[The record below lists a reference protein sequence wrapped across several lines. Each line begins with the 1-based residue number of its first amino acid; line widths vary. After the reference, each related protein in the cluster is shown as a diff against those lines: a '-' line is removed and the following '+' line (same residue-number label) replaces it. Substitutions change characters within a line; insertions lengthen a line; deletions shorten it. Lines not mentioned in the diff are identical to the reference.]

1 MKHKKP
7 APTLH
12 VYPAANPG
20 DSIAIVGDHD
30 ALLTLRNAINASL
43 ANTGQAA
50 KVAPYAADGK
60 NYLISV
66 RCVAEGDWQQLPLPY
81 AMLTHDNTMAW
92 DRLNRLLT
100 DR

>member
-1 MKHKKP
+1 VKHKK
-7 APTLH
+7 TLH

-66 RCVAEGDWQQLPLPY
+66 RCITEGDWQQLPLPY
-81 AMLTHDNTMAW
+81 AMLTHDDTRAW
-92 DRLNRLLT
+92 DRLNGLLT